1 MLFSAATL
9 RGLTEGTVKCT
20 YRRWEVVRP
29 KVGSRFTTSAGI
41 VEVTSITAVD
51 DEQLTAQDAADAG
64 FDSVAALV
72 KWTSGKG
79 RGDLYRIGIVLAGPD
94 PRVALRRSEE
104 LAPTDVTALSARL
117 DRMDRAAEQPW
128 TRSTL
133 RQIQRLPGVV
143 STDLAAEA
151 GQERRAY
158 KLRVRRLKALGLTES
173 LERGYRL
180 SPRGHAYLAS
190 LDTADQEIDDRS

>member
-1 MLFSAATL
+1 MLFTAATL
-9 RGLTEGTVKCT
+9 RGLTEGRVTCT

-29 KVGSRFTTSAGI
+29 KVGSKFTTRAGV
-41 VEVTSITAVD
+41 VEVTSITAAD
-51 DEQLTAQDAADAG
+51 EEQLTDQDAADAG

-72 KWTSGKG
+72 KWTSAKG
-79 RGDLYRIGIVLAGPD
+79 HGDLYRIGIVLAGPD
-94 PRVALRRSEE
+94 PRVALRGSAKLGPAE
-104 LAPTDVTALSARL
+104 VSALDARL
-117 DRMDRAAEQPW
+117 DRMDRAADQPW

-143 STDLAAEA
+143 STELAAQV

-180 SPRGHAYLAS
+180 SPRGQAYLAALES
-190 LDTADQEIDDRS
+190 SPS